1 MAFAFRTAGSVL
13 FGRGECE
20 KAGGLIAGFSDR
32 VLLVTGAAS
41 AERSG
46 LLERLSRSLADRGV
60 SFARFSI
67 AGEPDISIVDAGASA
82 GREAGCG
89 AVLAVGGGSV
99 LDAGKAIA
107 ALATNGGAA
116 LDYLEEVG
124 AGRPVAQPSLPVVAV
139 PTTAGT
145 GSEVTRNAVLRVP
158 EAAVKRSMRSDFL
171 LPRVALV
178 DPSLSETAPVPVAA
192 AAGLDALTHLIES
205 YTSTGARAMT
215 DALALPGIRLAAGGL
230 RALAGLAD
238 PGTGHSSGE
247 AAPPSD
253 RMALASLWGGMALAN
268 AGLGAVHG
276 LVAALGGSGRV
287 THGVACACLL
297 PHTVL
302 VNHEALLRRTP
313 DSPALGRYADV
324 FSVLSPTDPTA
335 EAAAGVL
342 EDLRCRLGV
351 PGLGTAGLARAE
363 IEGAVEHSRGG
374 SMRFNPVELTDA
386 ELESI
391 VGAALAQG

>member
-1 MAFAFRTAGSVL
+1 MAFAFRTAGTVV
-13 FGRGECE
+13 FGRGEGA
-20 KAGGLIAGFSDR
+20 KAPELVAGYSDR

-46 LLERLSRSLADRGV
+46 LLDQVCDSLAGRGV
-60 SFARFSI
+60 SWTRFSV
-67 AGEPDISIVDAGASA
+67 AGEPDISLVDTGASVC
-82 GREAGCG
+82 REAGCRG
-89 AVLAVGGGSV
+89 VLAVGGGSV

-124 AGRPVAQPSLPVVAV
+124 AGRPVLEPSLPVVAV

-145 GSEVTRNAVLRVP
+145 GSEVTRNSVLRVP
-158 EAAVKRSMRSDFL
+158 EAGVKRSMRSDFL

-178 DPSLSETAPVPVAA
+178 DPALSETAPVPVAA

-205 YTSTGARAMT
+205 YTSSGAQAMT
-215 DALALPGIRLAAGGL
+215 DALARPGI
-230 RALAGLAD
+230 ALAIEGLKALSEGKQGPR
-238 PGTGHSSGE
+238 PGGPLVPAG
-247 AAPPSD
+247 D

-276 LVAALGGSGRV
+276 LVAALGGPGRL

-297 PHTVL
+297 PHTV
-302 VNHEALLRRTP
+302 VANYEALVRRKP
-313 DSPALGRYADV
+313 HSPSLARYADI
-324 FSVLSPTDPTA
+324 FAILNPADPTA
-335 EAAAGVL
+335 AGVASAL
-342 EDLRCRLGV
+342 DNLRSGLGV
-351 PGLGTAGLARAE
+351 PGLGSVGLSPKE
-363 IEGAVEHSRGG
+363 VEGAIESSRGG

-391 VGAALAQG
+391 VGAALAVR